1 MAEEYSGNTVT
12 LDDQRRLI
20 VTGVAEVVSFSENEI
35 KLETLNKKKMTIS
48 GSSLKIS
55 GFNKQSGEFRAEGQ
69 INMFK
74 FAFKP
79 DPIMKRLFK

>member
-1 MAEEYSGNTVT
+1 
-12 LDDQRRLI
+12 
-20 VTGVAEVVSFSENEI
+20 
-35 KLETLNKKKMTIS
+35 MTIS